1 MKVSVYIDQVLFK
14 QALRAAK
21 SSGLT
26 PSQTIAH
33 WAAMGQFMETKSLG
47 SLRLIQS
54 GPRKK

>member
-1 MKVSVYIDQVLFK
+1 MKVSVYIDQVLFT

-21 SSGLT
+21 DSGLT

-54 GPRKK
+54 GQKKK